1 MIVRTV
7 LFPVRLAL
15 GVGKLSAKGGFKAGR
30 ASVVGTYKA
39 GSLLGY
45 RRMATLG
52 AGIGIGLLIAPT
64 SGQELRE
71 TLKQRLA
78 ERSSGAGDGD
88 EAVAERARQKLSQ
101 SPRTWHLPQPEVD
114 VVAGTAVLTGTAP
127 HATAKADLEDAVRTV
142 EGVVAVDS
150 RIEVGVMTV
159 AVGDEVVAEAVAVA
173 VEPEPLPP
181 VTPATTPDPVPEPS
195 GDALP
200 GDAVAAEGVA
210 DEPPSPPSPPASSGT

>member
-7 LFPVRLAL
+7 LFPVRLAF
-15 GVGKLSAKGGFKAGR
+15 GVGKLSAKGGYKAGR

-39 GSLLGY
+39 GGLLGY

-52 AGIGIGLLIAPT
+52 AGVGLGLMLAPS
-64 SGQELRE
+64 SGRELRE
-71 TLKQRLA
+71 TIKQRLA
-78 ERSSGAGDGD
+78 ERSSGGGDSD

-127 HATAKADLEDAVRTV
+127 HATAKSDLEDAVRTV

-150 RIEVGVMTV
+150 RIEVGVISV
-159 AVGDEVVAEAVAVA
+159 AVGDEVATEVVAVA

-181 VTPATTPDPVPEPS
+181 ITPAATADPVPEPS

-200 GDAVAAEGVA
+200 A
-210 DEPPSPPSPPASSGT
+210 DDASSSRTDDPPPLN

>member
-15 GVGKLSAKGGFKAGR
+15 GVGKLSAKGGYRAGR

-52 AGIGIGLLIAPT
+52 TGVALGLLLAPS
-64 SGQELRE
+64 SGHDLRE
-71 TLKQRLA
+71 SIKQKLA
-78 ERSSGAGDGD
+78 ERSAGGDGD

-150 RIEVGVMTV
+150 RIEVGVVTM
-159 AVGDEVVAEAVAVA
+159 AVEDEVVSEVVAAA

-181 VTPATTPDPVPEPS
+181 VTPATTPDAVPEPS

-200 GDAVAAEGVA
+200 AEGLPSEDLPLDGVPK
-210 DEPPSPPSPPASSGT
+210 EPPAASDS